1 MNAESLQGR
10 LTDLVL
16 ASSDVVALYPVQP
29 AALEIASRV
38 LSAVIPGRDQQ
49 PKVLLSNTAKG
60 TTAEVSVGVT
70 GERAATAVSRDLHD
84 SIAAEL
90 VSSDAMPPFVI
101 AVKISNIA

>member
-1 MNAESLQGR
+1 MNTETLQGR

-16 ASSDVVALYPVQP
+16 ASPDVVALYSVQP

-38 LSAVIPGRDQQ
+38 LSAVIPGRGQQ
-49 PKVLLSNTAKG
+49 PKVLLSNTATG

-70 GERAATAVSRDLHD
+70 GERAATAVCRDLHD

-90 VSSDAMPPFVI
+90 VRSEAMPPFII